1 MLDNYGPYL
10 VVWAFNAIWV
20 FLSYLLQFRLFVPLR
35 LIWALLVL
43 GHLDLLGQKRKI
55 WPFWDLWAN
64 LTRLATMPKYGR
76 RTHGLDRSVRVGGGE
91 AV

>member
-1 MLDNYGPYL
+1 M
-10 VVWAFNAIWV
+10 
-20 FLSYLLQFRLFVPLR
+20 QFRPFVPLR

-43 GHLDLLGQKRKI
+43 GHLDLLGKKGKI

-64 LTRLATMPKYGR
+64 LASLATIPQYGR
-76 RTHGLDRSVRVGGGE
+76 RTHGLDVSVRVGGGE